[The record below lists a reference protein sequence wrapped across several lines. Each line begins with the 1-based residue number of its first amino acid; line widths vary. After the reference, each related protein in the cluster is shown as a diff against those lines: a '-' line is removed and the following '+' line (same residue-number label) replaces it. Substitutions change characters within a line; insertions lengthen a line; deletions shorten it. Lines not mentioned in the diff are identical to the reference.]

1 MLPKRERAPVAGRAR
16 LQRQPLVGGNPGQPD
31 LPVQDHAV
39 IELGDGTTAGT
50 NEQKRQHTVHE
61 TGNSGEYHAYTE
73 IERPEEV
80 LGVTLTD

>member
-1 MLPKRERAPVAGRAR
+1 MPDALRTR
-16 LQRQPLVGGNPGQPD
+16 LLWKPLVARNGGQPD
-31 LPVQDHAV
+31 APVHDHAV

-80 LGVTLTD
+80 LGVALTD